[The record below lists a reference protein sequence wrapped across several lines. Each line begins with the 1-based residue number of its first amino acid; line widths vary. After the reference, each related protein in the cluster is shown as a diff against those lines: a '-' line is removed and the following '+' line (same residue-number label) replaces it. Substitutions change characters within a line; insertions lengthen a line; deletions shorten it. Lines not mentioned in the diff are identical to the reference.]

1 MFKNYVKIALRN
13 FRQNKAY
20 SVINVMGLALSIA
33 CAILIF
39 SLVKYHL
46 SFNTGIADASRTY
59 RIVTEQHRDVISY
72 TAGVPSPLGKA
83 FRNDYNLAD
92 KVARI
97 DADNDATITF
107 TDGKEVKKFK
117 EAEGVAFT
125 EPEYFDIFNFPLL
138 EGNKAT
144 VLTEPNTAIIT
155 EKLAQKYFGTA
166 DPINK
171 LIRFNNKIDLKITG
185 VLKNLPENI
194 DQQCGIYISY
204 PTLKQYN
211 EWLASDDAWS
221 GIESDMN
228 CYVRLRP
235 NVTPQQ
241 VEAALQPYVKK
252 FRPTSKN
259 IHHYKLQPLADIHF
273 DSRYGGVM
281 EKRNLWVLSFIGI
294 FLLIT
299 ACVNFIN
306 MATAQAVNRSKE
318 IGVRKVLGGR
328 RKQLFWQFISETAV
342 ITVLSVIIAVG
353 LSFFAMPYINNWFNS
368 HIQIHLFTDMQL
380 LLFILGLTIAVTF
393 LAGSYPGLIL
403 SGFKPIQALKNKIA
417 QRNTGGLNTRRG
429 LIVTQFAISQILIIA
444 VIIIAK
450 QMNYA
455 KDSDLGFKKN
465 SIVLLPAESTPQKAK
480 TLKNELL
487 QISGVNN
494 VSLCAAA
501 PASYN
506 TWNTTP
512 HFDNRPEEEP
522 FRTSMKA
529 GDEDYVKTFGLKIIA
544 GRNLFASDS
553 AKEFLVNET
562 FVKKL
567 NLTLPT
573 QVLGKSLTVNG
584 NITGLIV
591 GVIKDFHDQSFY
603 SDINAVCIAST
614 PDRYFTYAVDID
626 VDKVPVIMAAVKR
639 AWNGMNPSEIFSYEF
654 LDEHIATFYKSEEL
668 MLKLIKAF
676 SVIAIFIGCLGLYG
690 LVFFMAAQKTKEIGI
705 RKVLGGSFS
714 DILWIFGKEFSKLIV
729 IAFCIAAP
737 AGYWLMN
744 NWLRDFQFRI
754 PISIWMFVAVVAS
767 TFFICVLTVSYQ
779 SIKAAMANPVKSLRS
794 E

>member
-1 MFKNYVKIALRN
+1 MFKNYLKIALRN
-13 FRQNKAY
+13 LRNNKAY
-20 SVINVMGLALSIA
+20 SFINVMGLALSIT

-46 SFNTGIADASRTY
+46 SFNTGIADSGRTY
-59 RIVTEQHRDVISY
+59 RIVTEQHRDIISY

-97 DADNDATITF
+97 YAGGDETISFNDGNEA
-107 TDGKEVKKFK
+107 KKFK
-117 EAEGVAFT
+117 EEEGVAFT

-138 EGNKAT
+138 KGNKAS

-155 EKLAQKYFGTA
+155 EKLGKKYFGNE
-166 DPINK
+166 DPVNK
-171 LIRFNNKIDLKITG
+171 VIRLDNKIDLKITG
-185 VLKNLPENI
+185 VLKNLPENT

-204 PTLKQYN
+204 VTLKQDN

-221 GIESDMN
+221 GIESSMN

-252 FRPTSKN
+252 YRPESKN
-259 IHHYKLQPLADIHF
+259 VHHYKLQPLADMHF

-318 IGVRKVLGGR
+318 IGVRKVLGSR
-328 RKQLFWQFISETAV
+328 RKQLFWQFISETSV
-342 ITVLSVIIAVG
+342 ITILSIVIAIC
-353 LSFFAMPYINNWFNS
+353 LSFLAMPYVNNWFHS
-368 HIQIHLFTDMQL
+368 HVQIHLFTDRQL
-380 LLFILGLTIAVTF
+380 LLFILLLAIAVTF

-403 SGFKPIQALKNKIA
+403 SGFKPIQALKNKTA
-417 QRNTGGLNTRRG
+417 QKQAGGLNTRRG
-429 LIVTQFAISQILIIA
+429 LIITQFAISQILIIA

-465 SIVLLPAESTPQKAK
+465 SIVLLPVESTPQKAK

-487 QISGVNN
+487 QISGVNK
-494 VSLCAAA
+494 VTLCSAA
-501 PASYN
+501 PASNN

-512 HFDNRPEEEP
+512 HFDNHQEEEA
-522 FRTSMKA
+522 FRTSVKA
-529 GDEDYVKTFGLKIIA
+529 GDEDYVKTFGLKIVA

-567 NLTLPT
+567 NLTSPQ
-573 QVLGKSLTVNG
+573 QVIGKSLTVNG
-584 NITGLIV
+584 DITGLIV
-591 GVIKDFHDQSFY
+591 GVVKDFHDQSFY
-603 SDINAVCIAST
+603 RDIDAVSIVST
-614 PDRYFTYAVDID
+614 PDRYYTYAVDINL
-626 VDKVPVIMAAVKR
+626 DKVPETMAAVKK
-639 AWNGMNPSEIFSYEF
+639 AWNEMNPSEIFSYQF
-654 LDEHIATFYKSEEL
+654 LDEHIATFYASEDL

-729 IAFCIAAP
+729 LAFCIAAP
-737 AGYWLMN
+737 VSYWLMS
-744 NWLRDFQFRI
+744 NWLQDFKFRI
-754 PISIWMFVAVVAS
+754 PISTWMFVVVLLVS
-767 TFFICVLTVSYQ
+767 FFICLLTVGYRA
-779 SIKAAMANPVKSLRS
+779 IKAAVANPVKSLRTD
-794 E
+794 

>member
-46 SFNTGIADASRTY
+46 SFNTGISDASRTY

-83 FRNDYNLAD
+83 FRNDYNLAE

-185 VLKNLPENI
+185 VLKNLPGNI

-211 EWLASDDAWS
+211 EWLAGDDAWS

-259 IHHYKLQPLADIHF
+259 IHHYKLQPLAEIHF

-573 QVLGKSLTVNG
+573 QVLGKTLTVNG

-626 VDKVPVIMAAVKR
+626 VDKVPVIMAAVKK

-690 LVFFMAAQKTKEIGI
+690 LVYFMAAQKTKEIGI

-714 DILWIFGKEFSKLIV
+714 NILWIFGREFSKLIV
-729 IAFCIAAP
+729 LAFCVAAP
-737 AGYWLMN
+737 VGYWLMN
-744 NWLRDFQFRI
+744 NWLQDFQFRI
-754 PISIWMFVAVVAS
+754 PISIWMFVAVIAS
-767 TFFICVLTVSYQ
+767 TFFICILTVGFQ
-779 SIKAAMANPVKSLRS
+779 SIKAAIANPVKSLRT